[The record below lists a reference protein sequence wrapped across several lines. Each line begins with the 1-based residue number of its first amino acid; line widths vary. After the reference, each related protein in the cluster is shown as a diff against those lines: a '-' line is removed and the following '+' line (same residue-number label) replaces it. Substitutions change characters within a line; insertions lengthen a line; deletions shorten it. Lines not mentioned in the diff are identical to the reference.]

1 MILCGVVEKH
11 ERITE
16 ERIVRLG
23 YMYIL
28 VVEGSSL
35 KKVCV
40 Y

>member
-16 ERIVRLG
+16 ERIVRLDIC
-23 YMYIL
+23 IL

-35 KKVCV
+35 L
-40 Y
+40 

>member
-16 ERIVRLG
+16 ERIVRLDILC
-23 YMYIL
+23 IL

-35 KKVCV
+35 L
-40 Y
+40 

>member
-23 YMYIL
+23 YMYI
-28 VVEGSSL
+28 SSRR
-35 KKVCV
+35 
-40 Y
+40 